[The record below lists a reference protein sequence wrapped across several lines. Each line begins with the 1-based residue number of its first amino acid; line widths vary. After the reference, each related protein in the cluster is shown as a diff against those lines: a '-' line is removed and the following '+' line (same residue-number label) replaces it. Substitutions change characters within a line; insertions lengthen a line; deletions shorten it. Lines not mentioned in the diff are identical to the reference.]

1 MWDCVRLRICVEC
14 PPNPHT
20 LPSVAPP
27 LPPSSP
33 SSSSPQVAY
42 QRALTMGMAGLRKI
56 VPQRLT
62 GQRFAVFEGGGSS
75 RSAAAGSSS
84 SAAAASLLSL
94 PSLSPSDALAETRER
109 ERAAGAAAIRANI
122 DAAANVPRVGAR
134 QGSCSWT
141 VLGGPRLG

>member
-1 MWDCVRLRICVEC
+1 
-14 PPNPHT
+14 
-20 LPSVAPP
+20 
-27 LPPSSP
+27 
-33 SSSSPQVAY
+33 
-42 QRALTMGMAGLRKI
+42 MGMAGLRKI